1 MVVNCWNHQQS
12 DTEVINS
19 PMGVAFVVAAAPSVC
34 ESADPDPKVEDLN
47 DAPVNGALLTGEEC
61 RIDWVVAMAAVAS
74 VG

>member
-34 ESADPDPKVEDLN
+34 KSADPDPKVEDLN
-47 DAPVNGALLTGEEC
+47 GAPVNGALLTGEER